1 MKYWK
6 PLDEAN
12 EMAAAQIIENNNIST
27 FDKEIILEYS
37 MGSTMMKFNPSRNPP
52 NREDDQAK
60 SITRS
65 INQSKKG

>member
-12 EMAAAQIIENNNIST
+12 EMADAQIIENNNIST

-52 NREDDQAK
+52 NREDD
-60 SITRS
+60 
-65 INQSKKG
+65 

>member
-12 EMAAAQIIENNNIST
+12 EIAAAQMIENNNVSS

-37 MGSTMMKFNPSRNPP
+37 MGSTMMKINRSRNAP
-52 NREDDQAK
+52 NREDD
-60 SITRS
+60 
-65 INQSKKG
+65 